1 VEGRSFVMAQSNQ
14 FKAILLTAGTLSMI
28 IIFLLAFQVHTT
40 LNQRTSNLNTNDPLS
55 VGILTSDSIYDQ
67 SWGSLAYEG
76 HLRII
81 EQFPVQVDMM
91 SEVDTETKMRDVT
104 LQMISDGVRLMIG
117 HGREFAPVFTQLAP
131 QHPDVHF
138 VTINGMAQH
147 SNQSSFTS
155 HPESYG
161 YFAGMLAALMT
172 KTNKIAIIDSYSSNA
187 EGLAGFKLAL
197 EEYNPEATFYLRSVG
212 SRDDE
217 VKAAKLADELI
228 ELGVDVIFPQ
238 GNAFN
243 RAVIYKAEKANI
255 QVIGYIT
262 DQAYMAEQ
270 SVLTSVLIDLSE
282 AYVLIIGQYFSSE
295 GIPSGNIILDFK
307 DGVYDLAP
315 FGQMVPEKVRKR
327 VITQLEKYNQGKFQV
342 DFNKS

>member
-1 VEGRSFVMAQSNQ
+1 MAQSNQ
-14 FKAILLTAGTLSMI
+14 LKTILLTAGTLSFI
-28 IIFLLAFQVHTT
+28 IIFLLAYQMHTT
-40 LNQRTSNLNTNDPLS
+40 LNQRSSNINMNDPLS
-55 VGILTSDSIYDQ
+55 VGILTSDSIHDQ

-81 EQFPVQVDMM
+81 EQFPVQVDIM
-91 SEVDTETKMRDVT
+91 SEVNTETKMQEVT
-104 LQMISDGVRLMIG
+104 LQMIRNGVRLIIG
-117 HGREFAPVFTQLAP
+117 HGREFAPVFTQMAP
-131 QHPDVHF
+131 KHPDVHF
-138 VTINGMAQH
+138 VTINGTAQY

-161 YFAGMLAALMT
+161 YFAGMIAGLMT
-172 KTNKIAIIDSYSSNA
+172 KTNKVGVIDSYFSNA
-187 EGLAGFKLAL
+187 EGIAGFKLAL
-197 EEYNPEATFYLRSVG
+197 EEFNPEATFYLRSVG

-217 VKAAKLADELI
+217 VKGAQMAQELI

-243 RAVIYKAEKANI
+243 RAVIYEAEKANI

-270 SVLTSVLIDLSE
+270 NVLTSVLIDLSE
-282 AYVLIIGQYFSSE
+282 AYVLIIEQYFSSE
-295 GIPSGNIILDFK
+295 GIQSGNIILDFN

-315 FGQMVPEKVRKR
+315 CGQMVPEKVRKR
-327 VITQLEKYNQGKFQV
+327 VITQLEKYNQREFQV
-342 DFNKS
+342 KF